1 MAKKQLA
8 LTLYKSGND
17 KIKLFWKDT
26 IVSTQS
32 AMWDYARKLRDFLKE
47 IKATES
53 ELPII
58 QVLSSEDTKCFIEFK
73 VTSSK
78 NVLMK
83 KTDEVKIKVD
93 KEESKQ
99 VIQKALVNEDYK
111 GYKFLSSSLSKI
123 WKEASKMA
131 ED

>member
-47 IKATES
+47 VNVTES
-53 ELPII
+53 ELPVI
-58 QVLSSEDTKCFIEFK
+58 QVLSSEDTRCFIEFK

-83 KTDEVKIKVD
+83 KTDEVKIETKNETTV
-93 KEESKQ
+93 
-99 VIQKALVNEDYK
+99 QKAIVNEDYK
-111 GYKFLSSSLSKI
+111 GYKFLSASLSKV

-131 ED
+131 EE